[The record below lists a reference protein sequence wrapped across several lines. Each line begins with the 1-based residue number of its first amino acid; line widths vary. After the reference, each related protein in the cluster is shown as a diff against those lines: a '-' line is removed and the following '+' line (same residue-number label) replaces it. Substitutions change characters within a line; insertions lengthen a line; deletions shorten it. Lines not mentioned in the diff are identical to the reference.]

1 MTKYKLRKLKWKVVK
16 LREWIF
22 YFGLDLLKKKK
33 IHNKWWTVGYS
44 NGLGHGKT
52 N

>member
-22 YFGLDLLKKKK
+22 YFGLDLLKKEK
-33 IHNKWWTVGYS
+33 III
-44 NGLGHGKT
+44 NGEQ
-52 N
+52 